1 MAHKTIS
8 LDLEAY
14 ETLRTLRLT
23 ATESF
28 SHVVKRIGR
37 QHVGD
42 RGAGAQLVERLFA
55 SGAERWLPPES
66 ELDRLDE
73 LQRTPRPRRDRRAD
87 A

>member
-8 LDLEAY
+8 LDIEAY
-14 ETLRTLRLT
+14 ETLRSLRLT

-37 QHVGD
+37 QHAGE
-42 RGAGAQLVERLFA
+42 RGSGAQLVERLFA
-55 SGAERWLPPES
+55 SGAERWLPSEA

-73 LQRTPRPRRDRRAD
+73 IQRQPRPRRDRRAG